1 MANVLGL
8 ALKISADASQLK
20 LTPVE
25 RALQAIDK
33 EAKRVTSAFDKF
45 ADSSAAAAQ
54 AQERAGDSFAALSL
68 QLQKNQISA
77 SEFAEEF
84 SALGAAVNAEAEA
97 FARAAEI
104 TESVVA
110 PAERFREK
118 IAELDSQLEAGR
130 ISAETYAR
138 AVQQVQNDF
147 SGLDQTLTVVEQRAG
162 KLSSIFGKVG
172 DTFNAV
178 SGAAAGIGN
187 AVRSISEAGSA
198 AIQFGFDIAKAT
210 AAFKIFQ
217 TITSNYSV
225 PQGLLGIVL
234 NLGKFLTVLKVAE
247 VAAAQLGV
255 DISGVADAATKASLV
270 FAGFKVGQLA
280 GLDKALAPAIATIG
294 TALPA
299 ALSRVGVPLAATNA
313 AGAAITAT
321 FTRLIGFSIPGF
333 GQLAAAVYTGVTA
346 FAAARDRSF
355 ELAEQLREG
364 VVTAEELNVQFGE
377 RTTQNVQRL
386 AAAIDAVQASQQSLS
401 ASARSLS
408 DAFVTPFV
416 GAFAEL
422 QSGFASLTQ
431 GTSAAVSGLSSL
443 ITPFAD
449 AIGPI
454 FTAVGSVVR
463 LLAELGSRV
472 GTVVGAIGEF
482 AGALAGIP
490 LSIVGNALGT
500 VSDAVALLVDGVV
513 SLVDVALT
521 PFTTALGTVSD
532 IAAQASQ
539 SFSAFVL
546 PVGSVQAAV
555 TAVSSAITDRLQPA
569 FQFINSTATRIA
581 TIIQTAFQQVQEY
594 FAVFSE
600 VFGVLVRDN
609 IAAFLEFTG
618 LGQVFTSF
626 ANGLSEAFTAVEETI
641 AGVGVIVGEF
651 TNGVLKFAE
660 DWLGIVPT
668 IEEPVVATIEV
679 NTGDALA
686 ELIAES
692 QTLGPLIDGITK
704 SVSDAINQSA
714 QFGEAG
720 FDAALR
726 YQQGIDDLKEK
737 LAGGFFNEEQFRI
750 EAEKA
755 RVAFQNELDRISQ
768 DAKLEIQIDEN
779 AARTLEG
786 LRSQINDVVADS
798 AKLGQ
803 AGFDAALQY
812 QNAIERLQQQFE
824 QGVVNETTLA
834 AEAKKAREEYD
845 LQVKAIEAAAAAQ
858 QQQIDNDRK
867 RIESLLQV
875 NDAAQRITDDIA
887 SVDREIARVQEE
899 LARAEGELNAAS
911 AETARRRLDELEQLQ
926 NRLADDLQ
934 AASQGF
940 EQGFDKAF
948 EATGQNFSRLA
959 DQASEFGQAGFDA
972 AARLQEGI
980 AAAQDQARDGIL
992 NREAYEAEVAR
1003 QQKLFEQEI
1012 EQVKAVA
1019 DERKR
1024 VNDFVDQQF
1033 NLARFGGDQQRL
1045 EAANRVAEIEREI
1058 IRVQG
1063 EVQAARANGDQ
1074 AAVNAGI
1081 QRLGLLDQVGAKEAN
1096 IASGRQQ
1103 LEQQIAQQ
1111 RDQYLQQLAEQ
1122 QKKSEEE
1129 QKKFAEERAKA
1140 VEAENQ
1146 RQQQRLRE
1154 LNTLGAGVIEGKDIR
1169 TSEGASLFLQLAA
1182 QQQDPALIEARLQT
1196 RRLTEL
1202 RNLLTGISEN
1212 VTGLQTV
1219 RIPGALG

>member
-1 MANVLGL
+1 MANILGL
-8 ALKISADASQLK
+8 ALKISADTTQLK

-77 SEFAEEF
+77 SEFAQEF
-84 SALGAAVNAEAEA
+84 SALGVAVNAEAEA

-138 AVQQVQNDF
+138 AVQQVEADF
-147 SGLDQTLTVVEQRAG
+147 SGLDQTLSVVEQRAG

-210 AAFKIFQ
+210 AAFKVFQ
-217 TITSNYSV
+217 MITSNYSV

-234 NLGKFLTVLKVAE
+234 NLSRFLTVLKVAE
-247 VAAAQLGV
+247 VAAAQLGI
-255 DISGVADAATKASLV
+255 DISGIADATTKASLV

-280 GLDKALAPAIATIG
+280 GLDKALAPAIATLG

-355 ELAEQLREG
+355 ELAEQLRAG

-386 AAAIDAVQASQQSLS
+386 ASAIDTVQASQQALA
-401 ASARSLS
+401 ASSRSLS
-408 DAFVTPFV
+408 DAFVTPFI

-431 GTSAAVSGLSSL
+431 GTSTAVSGLSSL

-490 LSIVGNALGT
+490 LSIVGNALGA
-500 VSDAVALLVDGVV
+500 VSDAVSVLVDGVV

-532 IAAQASQ
+532 IAAQASK

-594 FAVFSE
+594 FVVFSE
-600 VFGVLVRDN
+600 VFSVLIRDN
-609 IAAFLEFTG
+609 VAAFLEFTG

-651 TNGVLKFAE
+651 TDSVLKFAE

-726 YQQGIDDLKEK
+726 YQQGIDDLKNK
-737 LAGGFFNEEQFRI
+737 LAAGLFNEETFRI

-755 RVAFQNELDRISQ
+755 RVAFDAELQRIEQ
-768 DAKLEIQIDEN
+768 DAKLEIQIEEN
-779 AARTLEG
+779 AARTLQG
-786 LRSQINDVVADS
+786 LRQQINDVVADS
-798 AKLGQ
+798 ARLGQ

-812 QNAIERLQQQFE
+812 QTALEELQRQFE
-824 QGVVNETTLA
+824 QGVINETTLA
-834 AEAKKAREEYD
+834 AEANKARAIYD
-845 LQVKAIEAAAAAQ
+845 DQVKSVEERNKAQ
-858 QQQIDNDRK
+858 QQQIENDRK
-867 RIESLLQV
+867 VIESLFQV
-875 NDAAQRITDDIA
+875 SDASQKITDGIVA
-887 SVDREIARVQEE
+887 IDREVARVQEE
-899 LARAEGELNAAS
+899 FARAVIEMDGAAAINAQRRIDELTQKQGEL
-911 AETARRRLDELEQLQ
+911 ETQ
-926 NRLADDLQ
+926 LQ
-934 AASQGF
+934 AAAQGF
-940 EQGFDKAF
+940 EGGFEKAF
-948 EATGQNFSRLA
+948 EATGANFSRLA
-959 DQASEFGQAGFDA
+959 QQAQQFGDAGFDA
-972 AARLQEGI
+972 AVRLQDGI
-980 AAAQDQARDGIL
+980 ALAQEQAKDGIL
-992 NREAYEAEVAR
+992 NRQAYEAEVAR
-1003 QQKLFEQEI
+1003 QQQLFEQEI
-1012 EQVKAVA
+1012 ANVKAIA

-1024 VNDFVDQQF
+1024 VNDAVDQAV

-1045 EAANRVAEIEREI
+1045 AAAQRVAEFEREI
-1058 IRVQG
+1058 IRVQQ
-1063 EVQAARANGDQ
+1063 EVQTARAAGDQ
-1074 AAVNAGI
+1074 GAVNAGI
-1081 QRLGLLDQVGAKEAN
+1081 QRLGLLDQVAAKERDV
-1096 IASGRQQ
+1096 ASGRQQ
-1103 LEQQIAQQ
+1103 IEQQIAQQ
-1111 RDQYLQQLAEQ
+1111 RQQYLQALGEQ
-1122 QKKSEEE
+1122 QKKAEEE
-1129 QKKFAEERAKA
+1129 QKKFAEERAKIA
-1140 VEAENQ
+1140 EAENQ
-1146 RQQQRLRE
+1146 RQRARIKE
-1154 LNTLGAGVIEGKDIR
+1154 LNTLGAGVIKSNDIR
-1169 TSEGASLFLQLAA
+1169 TAEGAALFLQLAA
-1182 QQQDPALIEARLQT
+1182 NQQDPALIEARLQT
-1196 RRLTEL
+1196 RRLTEIRQAIVGL
-1202 RNLLTGISEN
+1202 ADSFGLATVSIPG
-1212 VTGLQTV
+1212 VTG
-1219 RIPGALG
+1219 